1 MRNTVSAVSNTKA
14 IPYDIELF
22 RRRWVLRYSS
32 LGHVL
37 VLHLGEIKLRENKA
51 IKKEYDIISYN
62 DKKLGES
69 KINL

>member
-1 MRNTVSAVSNTKA
+1 MGATVFLSWPRACT
-14 IPYDIELF
+14 P
-22 RRRWVLRYSS
+22 
-32 LGHVL
+32 
-37 VLHLGEIKLRENKA
+37 LGEIKLRENKA